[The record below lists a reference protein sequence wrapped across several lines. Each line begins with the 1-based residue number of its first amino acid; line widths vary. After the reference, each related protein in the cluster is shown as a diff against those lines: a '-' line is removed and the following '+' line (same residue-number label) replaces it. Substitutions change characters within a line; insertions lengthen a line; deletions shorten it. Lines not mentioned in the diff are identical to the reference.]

1 MPGISLED
9 SATRSLVTALDGLAT
24 RQRTINNNI
33 ANIDTPGFKASDVS
47 FAKQLGQALESSSGL
62 QMVFT
67 NQNHITSASPSQDA
81 EIVTRSDTS
90 QRLDGNNVDIEKE
103 MTYLTETILQY
114 QTAAK
119 MVSYRLSMLRTV
131 ISEGRK

>member
-9 SATRSLVTALDGLAT
+9 GATRSLVTALDGLAA

-47 FAKQLGQALESSSGL
+47 FAKKLDQALENSSGL
-62 QMVFT
+62 QMVST
-67 NQNHITSASPSQDA
+67 NQNHITSVSSSQDA
-81 EIVTRSDTS
+81 DIVTRSDTS

-114 QTAAK
+114 QTTAK